1 MVFYS
6 YIIIEIRKGHKKRY
20 IRLEDKH
27 KTKIGSKGLFNSIN
41 EFMDYLNE
49 NCSDNGL
56 SNVENKVYCIQV
68 GGKYLKVITCLKD
81 NVATGGGGSV
91 YCFIDA
97 KTGDIYK
104 SAGWRAPYTKGK
116 NAVRSN
122 VMDDDYK
129 SIPTRNMLY
138 GGWLYL

>member
-1 MVFYS
+1 M
-6 YIIIEIRKGHKKRY
+6 KRY

-27 KTKIGSKGLFNSIN
+27 KSKIGSKGLFNSIN

-56 SNVENKVYCIQV
+56 SNVENKVYCLQV
-68 GGKYLKVITCLKD
+68 GGKYLKVVTCLKD

-122 VMDDDYK
+122 VMDDTYK
-129 SIPTRNMLY
+129 TIPTRNMLY